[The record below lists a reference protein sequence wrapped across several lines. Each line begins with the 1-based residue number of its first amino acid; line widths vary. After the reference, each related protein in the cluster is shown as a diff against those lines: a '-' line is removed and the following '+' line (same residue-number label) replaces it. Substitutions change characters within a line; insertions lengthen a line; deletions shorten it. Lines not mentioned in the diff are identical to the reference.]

1 MGELCKLHCII
12 ITSNM
17 FINLASKKKNGSLS
31 YNLNFYNAAFPGNT
45 QALST
50 SYSLTN
56 CHWSA
61 CTPTLLVCLANG
73 YRYLTHKQ
81 EKIFSCHKAV
91 G

>member
-1 MGELCKLHCII
+1 MQIALYYYYVEYVYKFGI
-12 ITSNM
+12 
-17 FINLASKKKNGSLS
+17 KKKTVSLS

-45 QALST
+45 QALSI

-73 YRYLTHKQ
+73 YRYLTHK
-81 EKIFSCHKAV
+81 AV